1 VVRSWGGG
9 GGGGGKVRI
18 SEQLV
23 AKAELVVKERL
34 TRGSPPSH
42 LPFGLYTILSLPIWC
57 GLYINNGGS
66 GGNIILRN
74 SVGDDRGVGCLNK
87 GWVCRE

>member
-1 VVRSWGGG
+1 MMLSSASSDEA
-9 GGGGGKVRI
+9 
-18 SEQLV
+18 SELGT
-23 AKAELVVKERL
+23 ERHEERL
-34 TRGSPPSH
+34 K
-42 LPFGLYTILSLPIWC
+42 LGLYMILSLPILC
-57 GLYINNGGS
+57 GIYINNGGS